1 MNKIITLA
9 AIAGSAAM
17 AFAQLS
23 VSNTFLWDGA
33 TDTEGRVDTG
43 SDSVRTA
50 GYWYE
55 YTDSNDDGT
64 SHFTWPADVEENTY
78 GNFFGPLTEA
88 YGGIKGSITLGDGYE
103 YPYSGLGFNILSDK
117 QEGADITVWQGIC
130 LAYESNI
137 GFGIELGVENEKE
150 VTAYD
155 NYKATVG
162 KAATPTATDFPWSKF
177 RQANWGTAVDQEV
190 VLQKTAAIKLKFE
203 GSAGTSGDFRI
214 CQIGSLGKCTGCGG
228 KIIVKSAAAS
238 SVKAQLSGRV
248 LSFKGF
254 SSAKAEVINLQGQV
268 VKSATVSTSMDLSSL
283 DAGIYMVRVAG
294 KNVNLAQKIV
304 LK

>member
-55 YTDSNDDGT
+55 YTDANDDGT
-64 SHFTWPADVEENTY
+64 SKFTWPDDVEENTY
-78 GNFFGPLTEA
+78 GNFLGPLTEA

-150 VTAYD
+150 VTGYD

-162 KAATPTATDFPWSKF
+162 KAATATATDFPWSKF

-248 LSFKGF
+248 LSFKGI

-268 VKSATVSTSMDLSSL
+268 VKSATISSTMDLSSL

-294 KNVNLAQKIV
+294 KSVNFAQKIV

>member
-150 VTAYD
+150 VAAYD

-268 VKSATVSTSMDLSSL
+268 VKSATVSSSMDLSSL

-294 KNVNLAQKIV
+294 KSVNFAQKIV

>member
-1 MNKIITLA
+1 MALPIPKAVWEIYGAGQVAPMDGDVKIELDCMPKDFVDVVYGGAKNATIN
-9 AIAGSAAM
+9 GN
-17 AFAQLS
+17 
-23 VSNTFLWDGA
+23 VSLTVRSGKF
-33 TDTEGRVDTG
+33 GRVFGGNNEGG
-43 SDSVRTA
+43 S
-50 GYWYE
+50 
-55 YTDSNDDGT
+55 
-64 SHFTWPADVEENTY
+64 
-78 GNFFGPLTEA
+78 
-88 YGGIKGSITLGDGYE
+88 IKGSITLGDGYE

-268 VKSATVSTSMDLSSL
+268 VKSATVSSSMDLSSL

-294 KNVNLAQKIV
+294 KSVNFAQKIV